1 MSMMKRAI
9 RSVLLCGGMLAA
21 TQVVAQQSCSRADLQ
36 TAAESYVAAQTA
48 GQPQAMTLAS
58 QVAYQEQM
66 APADMAK
73 GILAKPLKVDF
84 HRNLTDPA
92 TCQSFTE
99 MVVADPAHPYV
110 IGTRLKIA
118 DGKVIEIETL
128 VTDKDDWLFNA
139 GNTMKYSRA
148 EKWDVIPAASR
159 DSRATIIAAAD
170 AYLDLFNDKNAKVPW
185 GTPCARLEG
194 GIYTTK
200 NAPGVVTAKDSCNVG
215 VPSNT
220 PLINRR
226 YIVDEELG
234 SVVVLLN
241 FGKNQQPDSHMFRV
255 ENGKLRYVHTI
266 TVCRTLNCG
275 FPVKP
280 IPDAPSD

>member
-1 MSMMKRAI
+1 MLKRTMA
-9 RSVLLCGGMLAA
+9 SVLLCGGMLAA
-21 TQVVAQQSCSRADLQ
+21 TPAFGQAACTRAELQ
-36 TAAESYVAAQTA
+36 AAADSYVAAQAA
-48 GQPQAMTLAS
+48 GDPKRMTLAS
-58 QVAYQEQM
+58 AVQYQEQM
-66 APADMAK
+66 APAQMAT
-73 GILAKPLKVDF
+73 GILAKPQKVDF
-84 HRNLTDPA
+84 HRSLLDPT

-99 MVVADPAHPYV
+99 AVVADPAHPYV
-110 IGTRLKIA
+110 LGTRLKL
-118 DGKVIEIETL
+118 DGGKVAEVETL

-139 GNTMKYSRA
+139 GNTMRYSRA
-148 EKWDVIPAASR
+148 EKWDVIPAARR

-170 AYLDLFNDKNAKVPW
+170 AYLNLFNDKNSKVPW

-255 ENGKLRYVHTI
+255 EDGKLRYVHTI